1 MRTCVRSILTMVI
14 LAGCG
19 SQQSVPLD
27 PQIIVTPTSIL
38 FDSDQGGSW
47 FVGSTVPSG
56 TVITNGGQNPL
67 TITAVTL
74 TGDSAFSVVMPTPG
88 APDCDAGTTCQKLTV
103 DRYPD
108 TAVVTLL
115 FTPTNTKT
123 YKATLTIT
131 SNGANDGGTVVI
143 PVVAIGVNRA
153 DAGMSDG
160 G

>member
-1 MRTCVRSILTMVI
+1 MRTCVRSMLTMVI

-27 PQIIVTPTSIL
+27 PQITVTPAAIQ
-38 FDSDQGGSW
+38 FDYPAGSW
-47 FVGSTVPSG
+47 YVGATAHDG

-67 TITAVTL
+67 TITSVKL
-74 TGDSAFSVVMPTPG
+74 TGDGAFSLVMPAPAASECDGG
-88 APDCDAGTTCQKLTV
+88 ATCQKLTI

-108 TAVVTLL
+108 TAVVQIQ
-115 FTPTNTKT
+115 FVPTNTKT
-123 YKATLTIT
+123 YTATLTIT

-143 PVVAIGVNRA
+143 PVIANGVNPA
-153 DAGMSDG
+153 DAGIPDG